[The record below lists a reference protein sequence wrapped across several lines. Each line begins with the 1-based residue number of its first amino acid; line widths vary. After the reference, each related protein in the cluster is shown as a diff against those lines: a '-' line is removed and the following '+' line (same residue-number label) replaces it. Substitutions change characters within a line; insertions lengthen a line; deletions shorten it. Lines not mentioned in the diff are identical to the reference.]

1 MLTMQGRRGV
11 AYRSMAWLV
20 IVAVLAGSCASR
32 NVPPI
37 GAGGKPFKPEAD
49 ELKLWAQAE
58 KEEQQLQK
66 KTRPYDDPLLE
77 EYLGRIGDKL
87 LPDEVRA
94 AGGPGFRFGV
104 IRDPTLNAFAMPNGR
119 IYFHTGLL
127 SRLDNEAQLAMIVG
141 HEMTHVTN
149 RHALSF
155 TRDIQNKQILYTVL
169 AIAASIGV
177 AVAAGSRAQT
187 GDYVGA
193 AVLSQTANVLLGL
206 GLQLA
211 AIASINGYGRDLER
225 DADAGGM
232 DKLVR
237 AGYDPKEAPK
247 VFELL
252 RAQSKEGGSLEAFF
266 FGSHPKL
273 TERVETT
280 TELVK
285 TKYAAAA
292 AESTSVKD
300 TEDFGLRLR
309 TVVRENAR
317 LDIQAGRF
325 KLAEDQLERVLAIT
339 PKDPIAHLY
348 YGDLYRLQSQRARDI
363 ADKADKA
370 RKALERYE
378 RSAALDPAFPD
389 PFRQLGFLYY
399 QQKDPAKARDA
410 FQKYLALKP
419 DAADAKRIKEYL
431 VELDR

>member
-1 MLTMQGRRGV
+1 MMARGSWNV
-11 AYRSMAWLV
+11 AYRSVAWLI
-20 IVAVLAGSCASR
+20 IVAFLSSSCASR
-32 NVPPI
+32 SVPPM
-37 GAGGKPFKPEAD
+37 GADGKPFKPESD
-49 ELKLWAQAE
+49 ELRLWAQAE
-58 KEEQQLQK
+58 KEEEQLQK
-66 KTRPYDDPLLE
+66 KVKSYDDPLLD
-77 EYLGRIGDKL
+77 EYLGKVGDRL

-119 IYFHTGLL
+119 IYIHTGLL

-155 TRDIQNKQILYTVL
+155 TRDVQNKQILYTVL
-169 AIAASIGV
+169 AVAASIGV
-177 AVAAGSRAQT
+177 AVAAGTRAKG

-225 DADAGGM
+225 EADSGGM
-232 DKLVR
+232 EKLVR
-237 AGYDPKEAPK
+237 AGYDPNEAPK

-252 RAQSKEGGSLEAFF
+252 RSQSKEGGSLEAFF

-280 TELVK
+280 SELVK
-285 TKYAAAA
+285 TKYASAAA
-292 AESTSVKD
+292 STDVVKD
-300 TEDFGLRLR
+300 TEDFGLRMR

-325 KLAEDQLERVLAIT
+325 KLAEDQLNRVLAIT
-339 PKDPIAHLY
+339 PKDPVAHLY
-348 YGDLYRLQSQRARDI
+348 YGDLYRLQSQRARDV
-363 ADKADKA
+363 ADKSDKA
-370 RKALERYE
+370 KKALERYE
-378 RSAALDPAFPD
+378 RSAELDPAFPD

-399 QQKDPAKARDA
+399 QQKDNEKAKDA
-410 FQKYLALKP
+410 FKKYLALKP
-419 DAADAKRIKEYL
+419 DAADARRIKEYL